1 MKEESLGVGGGPT
14 REARVKRAITEWLE
28 NCPESDVCILKQ
40 ELFSEEI
47 FFSFFVE

>member
-28 NCPESDVCILKQ
+28 KCPESDVCILKQ
-40 ELFSEEI
+40 EHFLKNF